1 MANRLISVQWSELLP
16 WRGAVARRSGRR
28 QQRRECRA
36 GVNIG
41 DSGGINAGLGAN
53 AGGTGG
59 INAGLGANVG
69 GTSGVG
75 VGVGIGNVT
84 NPSNPSNVG
93 ISPNPSQLNVPRA
106 VAQVSSS
113 QLRRM
118 KKRCVDVLGSEGT
131 YDRDLRQLCLL
142 IARR

>member
-1 MANRLISVQWSELLP
+1 MA
-16 WRGAVARRSGRR
+16 GA
-28 QQRRECRA
+28 
-36 GVNIG
+36 NIG

-75 VGVGIGNVT
+75 VGVGIDNVT

-106 VAQVSSS
+106 VAQMSSS